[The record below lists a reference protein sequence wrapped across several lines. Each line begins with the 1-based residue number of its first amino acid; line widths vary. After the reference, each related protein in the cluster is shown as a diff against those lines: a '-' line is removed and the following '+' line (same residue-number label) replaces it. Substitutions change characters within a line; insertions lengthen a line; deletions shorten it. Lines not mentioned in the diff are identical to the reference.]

1 MTTGSGKVVSFF
13 DLDFEMLN
21 LLFFFSGRYLR
32 VKIYDWIVNSI
43 KEIDLSN
50 SLWLKFIS
58 V

>member
-13 DLDFEMLN
+13 VLDFEMLN

-50 SLWLKFIS
+50 SL
-58 V
+58 